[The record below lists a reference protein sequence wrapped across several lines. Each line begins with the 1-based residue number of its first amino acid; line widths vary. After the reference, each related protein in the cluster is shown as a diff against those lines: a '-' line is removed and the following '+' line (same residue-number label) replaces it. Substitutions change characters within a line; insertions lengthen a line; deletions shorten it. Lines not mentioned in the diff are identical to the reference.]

1 MLGVVMYIVMP
12 YIAIYIA
19 RYVGYKLRNQL
30 AAIDFN
36 KHRNR
41 EIATTADGQPRYQK
55 LHI

>member
-1 MLGVVMYIVMP
+1 VDV
-12 YIAIYIA
+12 

-41 EIATTADGQPRYQK
+41 ECETTADGQLRHNVKKKPSVCYTSSDY
-55 LHI
+55 L